1 MELKDKVAIVT
12 GSGRGIGEGIAIQLA
27 KKGVVSVVMDRSLAN
42 AQAVVKKIE
51 ADGGKAMA
59 VEADVSKRATLQAMV
74 DAVVKKYGR
83 LDILVNNA
91 GIESTPMLV
100 KDIPEEQW
108 DRVQSVNLKGVFL
121 CCQAVIPQMMKQGGG
136 RIINISSLAGRRMTF
151 FGSAD
156 YTASKHGV
164 NGLTVHLAWELADSH
179 ITVNSICPGAV
190 LTPLAHEGTTEE
202 YRDMV
207 AKRLIP
213 LGRWGTPDDIA
224 GAVTYFASDDAAWV
238 TGQVIEVDGGTMT
251 GYGEDL
257 RAVIRKRMEDMQAKH
272 AAAGKK

>member
-12 GSGRGIGEGIAIQLA
+12 GSGRGIGEGIVTQLA
-27 KKGVVSVVMDRSLAN
+27 KEGAVSVVMDRTLAN

-51 ADGGKAMA
+51 AGGGKAMA
-59 VEADVSKRATLQAMV
+59 VEADVSKKATLQAMV
-74 DAVVKKYGR
+74 DAVVKEYDR

-91 GIESTPMLV
+91 GIESTPMLL

-108 DRVQSVNLKGVFL
+108 DRVQSINLKGVFL

-164 NGLTVHLAWELADSH
+164 NGLTLHLAWELADSH
-179 ITVNSICPGAV
+179 ITVNSICPGAI
-190 LTPLAHEGTTEE
+190 LTPLAYEGTTQE

-207 AKRLIP
+207 TKRLIP
-213 LGRWGTPDDIA
+213 LGRWGTPEDIA
-224 GAVTYFASDDAAWV
+224 GAVVYFASDAAGWV
-238 TGQVIEVDGGTMT
+238 TGQVMDVDGGGMT

-257 RAVIRKRMEDMQAKH
+257 RPVIRKRMEEMQAKH
-272 AAAGKK
+272 AA